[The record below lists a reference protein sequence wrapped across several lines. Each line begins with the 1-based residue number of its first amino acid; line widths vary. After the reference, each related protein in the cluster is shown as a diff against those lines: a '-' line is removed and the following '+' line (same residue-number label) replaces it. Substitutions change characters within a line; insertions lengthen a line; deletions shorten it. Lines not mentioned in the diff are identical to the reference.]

1 VNFRSPQIGFP
12 SLQTAYDRQV
22 EMQHAMELSPE
33 NRRGQAVSRPHHSY
47 LPAALFL
54 PFPCN
59 KEQQTAA
66 NRGTKR
72 RLKIAKFYE

>member
-1 VNFRSPQIGFP
+1 VGAVRVPAGESIVSIPE
-12 SLQTAYDRQV
+12 LLRQ
-22 EMQHAMELSPE
+22 ATTD
-33 NRRGQAVSRPHHSY
+33 AF
-47 LPAALFL
+47 AFFL

-66 NRGTKR
+66 NEGTKR

>member
-1 VNFRSPQIGFP
+1 VSQSNENLSLASVEPAWSKPFRDLII
-12 SLQTAYDRQV
+12 RIW
-22 EMQHAMELSPE
+22 
-33 NRRGQAVSRPHHSY
+33 
-47 LPAALFL
+47 PAALFL